1 MPDVAHLLVD
11 ARPVEHPTAR
21 RRGIGRYVTGLIAG
35 LCEVRAPFTALVDH
49 DRQAATLAEAVPDV
63 PLARWSPE
71 VVRQAP
77 NGTWY
82 VATQLMLHPVPLD
95 PIPGIVTDARLPVAA
110 VMYDVIP
117 HRYPE
122 RYLTDPFARRLA
134 HVRTP
139 LARTLDALLAIS
151 HFAADTAA
159 DELDFPRDRVA
170 VIGAGVEDRFRP
182 PDRPPNRPGD
192 VVAVT
197 GGDPRKNTEG
207 LLRAW
212 ARVAPE
218 VRRGRRLVVVA
229 AHAPSVL
236 SAWRDAATQAGL
248 SEPDDVVFTG
258 GITDEQLVAL
268 LQQAELSVMPSF
280 EEGFGLPVLEAAACG
295 VPAIC
300 SRVSSLPEVLDH
312 PDAIFDPHDTGSM
325 AAAITKALTDDEHR
339 TTLAAAGRR
348 AVERWQWRH
357 VAQGT
362 LDALTDLG
370 PRWPQTRRTP
380 PRRVALMTPG
390 EQSPSGIGPYTARI
404 AQAIDRRGTPEVE
417 RVIDTSGSPAGS
429 GDRFPVRALGR
440 SIATSRFDHL
450 VAVLGSSHHHIATA
464 QVVAS
469 LLERGDRVH
478 LWLHEASLVGVHLGL
493 AHASGSQDWANQY
506 VAERLAASEPLN
518 RQHPADALD
527 AEALRRH
534 GVTLLAELASR
545 AASVVVST
553 EVAADTVRR
562 AVRDVGR
569 QAPPV
574 LVLPLAFPHVTATGE
589 PPPGCD
595 VVSLGW
601 LAPNKAP
608 EVILDAFAAVPDLPD
623 EARLVFA
630 GPVQGDIVEQVH
642 TLARARGVADRL
654 VVTGHLDAAAYAAT
668 IAGARVG
675 MQWRHGHQGEQSAAV
690 NDLVAAGVPT
700 ITNLPSTGTLA
711 DLGRLAT
718 LMTDDDAWR
727 HASAAAAAAA
737 LSWTADHVAEHLLA
751 WLEHTAR

>member
-1 MPDVAHLLVD
+1 MPEVAHLLVD

-21 RRGIGRYVTGLIAG
+21 QRGIGRYVTGLIAG
-35 LCEVRAPFTALVDH
+35 LCEVRASFTALIDH
-49 DRQAATLAEAVPDV
+49 DLQAATLAEVVPDV
-63 PLARWSPE
+63 PLARWSPD
-71 VVRQAP
+71 VVRHAP
-77 NGTWY
+77 ANTWY
-82 VATQLMLHPVPLD
+82 VATQLMLHPIALD
-95 PIPGIVTDARLPVAA
+95 PVPGIVTDARLPVAA

-151 HFAADTAA
+151 RFAADTAA
-159 DELDFPRDRVA
+159 DELGFPRERIA
-170 VIGAGVEDRFRP
+170 VIGAGVEQRFRP
-182 PDRPPNRPGD
+182 SRRPGPRPGD

-218 VRRGRRLVVVA
+218 VRRGRRLVIVA

-236 SAWRDAATQAGL
+236 AMWRDAATRAGL
-248 SEPDDVVFTG
+248 REDVDVVFTG
-258 GITDEQLVAL
+258 GVSDEQLVAV

-325 AAAITKALTDDEHR
+325 AAAITRALTDDAHR
-339 TTLAAAGRR
+339 DVLAAAGRR

-357 VAQGT
+357 VAGAT
-362 LDALTDLG
+362 LDALNDLG
-370 PRWPQTRRTP
+370 PRWPQTRRALG
-380 PRRVALMTPG
+380 RRLAVMTPAAS
-390 EQSPSGIGPYTARI
+390 SPSGIGPYTARI
-404 AQAIDRRGTPEVE
+404 IEAIERRATCQVDRL
-417 RVIDTSGSPAGS
+417 IDTSGSVAGS
-429 GDRFPVRALGR
+429 GSCFPVRALGR
-440 SIATSRFDHL
+440 SLATSGYDHL

-464 QVVAS
+464 HVAAS
-469 LLERGDRVH
+469 LMERGDSVH
-478 LWLHEASLVGVHLGL
+478 LWMHEASLLGVHLGL
-493 AHASGSQDWANQY
+493 GHASGSQDWAHQY
-506 VAERLAASEPLN
+506 LAERLAGSEPLE
-518 RQHPADALD
+518 RQHVDDVLD
-527 AEALRRH
+527 AEALRRR
-534 GVTLLAELASR
+534 GVTLVAELASR
-545 AASVVVST
+545 ATSVIVST
-553 EVAADTVRR
+553 DVAADTVRR
-562 AVRDVGR
+562 AVRDLGG
-569 QAPPV
+569 QPPPV
-574 LVLPLAFPHVTATGE
+574 LVLPLAFPQVTATGA

-608 EVILDAFAAVPDLPD
+608 EVVLDAFAAVRPLPA

-630 GPVQGDIVEQVH
+630 GPVQGDVAEQVRTH
-642 TLARARGVADRL
+642 ARARGVADRV
-654 VVTGHLDAAAYAAT
+654 VVTGHLDADAYAAVV
-668 IAGARVG
+668 AGARVG
-675 MQWRHGHQGEQSAAV
+675 IQWRHDHQGEQSAAV

-700 ITNLPSTGTLA
+700 ISNLPSAGTLP
-711 DLGRLAT
+711 DLEQLAG
-718 LMTDDDAWR
+718 LLSDDDVWR
-727 HASAAAAAAA
+727 AASSRAVEAARA
-737 LSWTADHVAEHLLA
+737 WTAVDVADQLLA
-751 WLEHTAR
+751 WLERPAR